1 MSDRQSG
8 KPKVLHICS
17 DTNIGGAGKYVLT
30 LLTQPRIARG
40 YEVAVACPEGALAAA
55 VRRAGIPVFV
65 CPGADRSFSWQALR
79 ALFGLMRT
87 WRPQIAHTHG
97 SLAGRV
103 AAALAGARTIYTKHG
118 LAAAEEAS
126 IQVRGAGGLLKG
138 LAVRLFADRIVAVS
152 GAVKAALIA
161 SGADPDRIRVIPGG
175 VDLRP
180 YEGLPALAGGVVG
193 ALGRLEREKG
203 FDLLLQ
209 AMAQLAGEARP
220 PRLILGGD
228 GSQREALAQQAREAG
243 LPVEMAGFVSD
254 VPAFLGQTGL
264 FALSSRSEGL
274 GLVLVE
280 AMAAG
285 RPVVATRVGGVP
297 EVVVDGET
305 GLLVEPGDVDALAAA
320 IRRLLADPALAQR
333 MGAAG
338 RERVR
343 ALFSAERMAEQTAA
357 VYEELIRR

>member
-1 MSDRQSG
+1 MSDRQSV
-8 KPKVLHICS
+8 KPRVLHICS

-30 LLTQPRIARG
+30 LVTQPRIARE

-55 VRRAGIPVFV
+55 VRRAGVQLFLY
-65 CPGADRSFSWQALR
+65 PGADRSFSWQALR

-103 AAALAGARTIYTKHG
+103 AAALAGARAIYTKHG

-126 IQVRGAGGLLKG
+126 IQVRGAGGLMKAA
-138 LAVRLFADRIVAVS
+138 AVRLFADRIVAVS
-152 GAVKAALIA
+152 EAVRAALEA
-161 SGADPDRIRVIPGG
+161 QGADPARIRVIPGG
-175 VDLRP
+175 VDLRA
-180 YEGLPALAGGVVG
+180 YEGLPAPAAGVVG

-209 AMAQLAGEARP
+209 AMAQLQGEAR
-220 PRLILGGD
+220 LLLGGD
-228 GSQREALAQQAREAG
+228 GSQREALASQAERAG
-243 LPVEMAGFVSD
+243 LPVEMTGFVAD
-254 VPAFLGQTGL
+254 VPAFLGRTGL
-264 FALSSRSEGL
+264 FVLPSRSEGL

-297 EVVVDGET
+297 EVVLHGET
-305 GLLVEPGDVDALAAA
+305 GLLVEPGDVDGLAGA
-320 IRRLLADPALAQR
+320 IRRLLEEPELAGR
-333 MGAAG
+333 LGAAG
-338 RERVR
+338 RERAR
-343 ALFSAERMAEQTAA
+343 QLFSAERMADQTAA
-357 VYEELIRR
+357 LYEELIRS